1 MGRKKQIFFYLP
13 SANLVT
19 RQILSLPSARSQ
31 GARQRFFFKKNK
43 KPFAE
48 CLTAG
53 HSAKANG
60 RWPPSRRPPLPTAK
74 FCRVPG
80 TRQIFFCRR
89 PIFAE
94 RPALGKGKFLP
105 TAKVCRVSGTRQRK
119 ICRRPIFAECLWV
132 RLSAKIAFAE
142 CPTESARQ
150 SFLYSANQPC
160 PVVEELK
167 FLIAYYCE

>member
-1 MGRKKQIFFYLP
+1 MKWSFNYCSKALGKKWGKKNKKNCRVP
-13 SANLVT
+13 AKKP
-19 RQILSLPSARSQ
+19 LPSARSQ
-31 GARQRFFFKKNK
+31 GTRQRIFKKINK
-43 KPFAE
+43 KPFVE

-53 HSAKANG
+53 HSAKADG

-80 TRQIFFCRR
+80 TRQRFFCRR

-105 TAKVCRVSGTRQRK
+105 TAKVCRVSGSRQRQ
-119 ICRRPIFAECLWV
+119 ICRRPIFAECRWV

-142 CPTESARQ
+142 CPIESTRQ
-150 SFLYSANQPC
+150 ISR
-160 PVVEELK
+160 VR
-167 FLIAYYCE
+167 